1 MALVINDR
9 VKETSTTS
17 GTGTLNLAGA
27 VSGFDT
33 FVSGIGDTNTTYYA
47 IFEQGTANWEVGI
60 GTVTDATPD
69 TLARTTVIT
78 NSLGN
83 TDKISFGGETADVFC
98 TLPASKAVYLD
109 ASGDP
114 VGAIASL
121 VADTSPQ
128 LGGDLDLNS
137 KNLDFPTV
145 TNISDCLDED
155 DMSSDS
161 ATKLATQQSIKAYAD
176 AQGETFPTFTST
188 TPSVAPNDLTSLVI
202 VGTNFGSS
210 GIPAVEFQASTGV
223 ITAASSVVRDSST
236 QLTVGCTLPDD
247 GTYFIRIELNNG
259 LAVRST
265 TAVLTISDVPV
276 WTTGAGSL
284 GTIAGNFSGT
294 VATVAAT
301 GDTVAYTETTD
312 VLENASLANCSL
324 NSSTGVISTTD
335 FGGSDTEATTFTF
348 TLRATDAQAQTADR
362 IFTLTSSY
370 GATGGGQFN

>member
-33 FVSGIGDTNTTYYA
+33 FVSGIGTGNTTYYA

-83 TDKISFGGETADVFC
+83 TDKINFGGETADVFC

-188 TPSVAPNDLTSLVI
+188 TPDTVPNDLTSLVI
-202 VGTNFGSS
+202 AGTNFGSS

-223 ITAASSVVRDSST
+223 ITAASSVVRDSTT

-265 TAVLTISDVPV
+265 TAVLTVSDAPV

-335 FGGSDTEATTFTF
+335 FGGSDTEATLFTF
-348 TLRATDAQAQTADR
+348 TLRATDAQGQTADR
-362 IFTLTSSY
+362 EFTLSSSY